1 MFIKAPISSAQTA
14 GRKLLQKS
22 VRLLNTPP
30 HKAPIKLPTDDR
42 TPVAKPPLPMWKEP
56 SLDVTSKEL
65 DIPISTI
72 KPTIHPLPPQQCLLP
87 QDNPFDIGSDLIP
100 FQDREV
106 KAIFK
111 SPKMDDFLL
120 PPTLGDQ
127 ISDNT
132 LLHRHLPRQS
142 DIDRNMT
149 QINRKYLSKL
159 QLPCSIRE
167 TCNLLISTARTLK
180 IFI

>member
-1 MFIKAPISSAQTA
+1 MFIKTPISPAQTA

-30 HKAPIKLPTDDR
+30 HKIPIKLPSDR
-42 TPVAKPPLPMWKEP
+42 WTPVTRPPLPFPPLKVP
-56 SLDVTSKEL
+56 SKEL
-65 DIPISTI
+65 DIPR
-72 KPTIHPLPPQQCLLP
+72 PTINPTMQPLPLQQCLLP
-87 QDNPFDIGSDLIP
+87 QNNPFDIGLDLIP

-106 KAIFK
+106 EAIFK

-132 LLHRHLPRQS
+132 LLHRHLPRQ
-142 DIDRNMT
+142 
-149 QINRKYLSKL
+149 
-159 QLPCSIRE
+159 
-167 TCNLLISTARTLK
+167 
-180 IFI
+180 